1 MQILYV
7 VTIHSLPSSYID
19 MLQQLYIK
27 TTVHIIF
34 KESKC
39 IVHLLI
45 TTSRSRFPVILYYG
59 TQRMAQH
66 QASAAI
72 LLQSNFLI

>member
-1 MQILYV
+1 
-7 VTIHSLPSSYID
+7 
-19 MLQQLYIK
+19 MLQQFYIT

-34 KESKC
+34 KESKD

-59 TQRMAQH
+59 TQAIPEH
-66 QASAAI
+66 QASVAI